1 MTRPTPDLKILAFET
16 SAELCAVSLRVG
28 DTTSSREEMAG
39 QKHSE
44 LLLPM
49 VNDLLGAARL
59 RVNDLDGIAF
69 GAGPGS
75 FTGLRIGCGVAQ
87 GLAFAA
93 DCPVVPVGSLEALAE
108 ASGSKRVLVCTDARM
123 GQIYHGAFERSDRMW
138 QATLAPSLCDPDQ
151 LPALPGDGWLACGS
165 GFERY
170 GDQLVEQY
178 RMQLSGVKSGVIVR
192 ATEIATLGA
201 QYLAAGRGVSSTQA
215 VPVYIRDKVALTMK
229 EQN

>member
-1 MTRPTPDLKILAFET
+1 
-16 SAELCAVSLRVG
+16 
-28 DTTSSREEMAG
+28 MAG

-108 ASGSKRVLVCTDARM
+108 ASGGQRVLVCTDARM
-123 GQIYHGAFERSDRMW
+123 GQIYHGAFEWSDQMW
-138 QATLAPSLCDPDQ
+138 QATLAPSLCDPGQ
-151 LPALPGDGWLACGS
+151 LPALPGDSWLACGS